1 MMEEKYNA
9 GTKVLATVWALTA
22 TAVVVM
28 ALRVLAKV
36 KISHFN
42 IDDVV
47 MIIALV
53 CGTYSFQQKNGLILL
68 LCYCV

>member
-1 MMEEKYNA
+1 MGDKYSA
-9 GTKVLATVWALTA
+9 GTNVLATVWGLTA

-28 ALRVLAKV
+28 VFRVLAKI

-42 IDDVV
+42 IDDVT

-53 CGTYSFQQKNGLILL
+53 SGTYSFQAENRLIFLL
-68 LCYCV
+68 HYCV